1 MSISCMSSRSPMH
14 ADPIRLCCFS
24 FDAPPPAP
32 EEVALLNEFPPGRE
46 MDEVDKIWCPCS
58 VRRKITEVDH
68 LLLLR
73 NLASER
79 LDDDLAEELFHGFV
93 GDEEEVSDVEDVDAD
108 IEDVEALPQ
117 HVLGLPY
124 PPSE

>member
-1 MSISCMSSRSPMH
+1 MSISCMSSRPQYSF
-14 ADPIRLCCFS
+14 LLLFS

-46 MDEVDKIWCPCS
+46 MDEANKFWCPCS
-58 VRRKITEVDH
+58 VRCNITEVDR

-79 LDDDLAEELFHGFV
+79 LDHDVAEELFDGLV
-93 GDEEEVSDVEDVDAD
+93 GEEEEVSDVEDVGAD
-108 IEDVEALPQ
+108 IEDVEALPRQ
-117 HVLGLPY
+117 VFPLPHR
-124 PPSE
+124 PQE